1 MIVVMLYFYRIDSKS
16 YGSDI
21 TSEGTDT
28 PQRRQSATHPT
39 GANPLI
45 NYPYQ
50 CTVVLF
56 YCALFF
62 FSLLRKKRREEGVM
76 MQNYTRQITDE
87 RH

>member
-1 MIVVMLYFYRIDSKS
+1 MLYFYRIDSKS

-45 NYPYQ
+45 NYPTDGQYYAWHNINFGTIWHNITRHNTIST
-50 CTVVLF
+50 CF
-56 YCALFF
+56 HP
-62 FSLLRKKRREEGVM
+62 EEWHE
-76 MQNYTRQITDE
+76 I
-87 RH
+87 

>member
-1 MIVVMLYFYRIDSKS
+1 MLYFYRIDSKS

-45 NYPYQ
+45 NYP
-50 CTVVLF
+50 CSISTVRTKLSCSISTVRTKLS
-56 YCALFF
+56 C
-62 FSLLRKKRREEGVM
+62 SISTVRTK
-76 MQNYTRQITDE
+76 
-87 RH
+87 